1 MAIPRALEPSGL
13 VLVDKPTGPSS
24 FALVRDQRSK
34 TGARAGHAGTLDPFA
49 SGLLLVLLGSATRL
63 ARYLVGLD
71 KRYETEI
78 DLSSRTAS
86 GDLMGE
92 TIETKEAPP
101 LDQLEKSLRELSG
114 EVELRVPA
122 VSAIKIGGER
132 AYRLARRG
140 EAPEMPLRRS
150 RIDDLQLLDY
160 SDGVARLDLRVSSGT
175 YVRAIADRL
184 GGHCRSLRRLEVG
197 PFLVAEAD
205 SELIR
210 PALEALPFLPLVEL
224 SEEEAK
230 LVDNGR
236 ELRRSEDG
244 LLRLSLA
251 GRLIAVGRGKNGT
264 VKPETVMPV

>member
-13 VLVDKPTGPSS
+13 VLVDKPIGPSS
-24 FALVRDQRSK
+24 FALVRDLRSK

-49 SGLLLVLLGSATRL
+49 SGLLLVLLGASTRL

-78 DLSSRTAS
+78 DLSSRTSS
-86 GDLMGE
+86 GDLTGE
-92 TIETKEAPP
+92 IIEQLEAPE
-101 LDQLEKSLRELSG
+101 LERLEQSLEELRG

-122 VSAIKIGGER
+122 LSAIKIDGER

-150 RIDDLQLLDY
+150 RIDELRLLDY
-160 SDGVARLDLRVSSGT
+160 SAGVARLDLRVSSGT

-197 PFLVAEAD
+197 PFLVANSD
-205 SELIR
+205 SERIH
-210 PALEALPFLPLVEL
+210 PAVEALPFLPALEL
-224 SEEEAK
+224 SEQESAAVRAGK
-230 LVDNGR
+230 QLA
-236 ELRRSEDG
+236 RSEPG
-244 LLRLSLA
+244 LLRLCLE
-251 GRLIAVGRGKNGT
+251 GRLIAVAAGNNGT
-264 VKPETVMPV
+264 VRTETVMPV

>member
-1 MAIPRALEPSGL
+1 VAIPRALEPSGL
-13 VLVDKPTGPSS
+13 VLVDKPSGPSS
-24 FALVRDQRSK
+24 FALVRDLRSK

-78 DLSSRTAS
+78 DLSSRTSS
-86 GDLMGE
+86 GDLEGE
-92 TIETKEAPP
+92 VIERRETPP
-101 LDQLEKSLRELSG
+101 REQLERSLDELRG

-122 VSAIKIGGER
+122 LSAIKIGGER

-150 RIDDLQLLDY
+150 QIDELRLLDY
-160 SDGVARLDLRVSSGT
+160 SGGVARLDLRVSSGT

-184 GGHCRSLRRLEVG
+184 GGHCKSLRRLEVG
-197 PFLVAEAD
+197 PFAVSSAD

-210 PALEALPFLPLVEL
+210 PAAEALPFLPSLEL
-224 SEEEAK
+224 SEEETTRVRAGK
-230 LVDNGR
+230 RL
-236 ELRRSEDG
+236 ERSEEG
-244 LLRLSLA
+244 LLRLCR
-251 GRLIAVGRGKNGT
+251 GGELIAVARGKNGT
-264 VKPETVMPV
+264 VRSETVMPT

>member
-1 MAIPRALEPSGL
+1 VAIPRALEPSGL
-13 VLVDKPTGPSS
+13 VLVDKPVGPSS
-24 FALVRDQRSK
+24 FALVRDLRSK
-34 TGARAGHAGTLDPFA
+34 TGAKAGHAGTLDPFA

-86 GDLMGE
+86 GDLQGE

-101 LDQLEKSLRELSG
+101 REQLEKSLEQLRG

-122 VSAIKIGGER
+122 VSAVKIGGER

-150 RIDDLQLLDY
+150 RIDELRLLDY
-160 SDGVARLDLRVSSGT
+160 SNGVVRLDLRVSSGT
-175 YVRAIADRL
+175 YIRAIADRL

-197 PFLVAEAD
+197 PFSVADAD
-205 SELIR
+205 GELIR
-210 PALEALPFLPLVEL
+210 PATEALPFLPALEL
-224 SEEEAK
+224 SEEEAG
-230 LVDNGR
+230 LVRNGG
-236 ELRRSEDG
+236 ELARGESG
-244 LLRLSLA
+244 LLRLCRE
-251 GRLIAVGRGKNGT
+251 GRLIAVALGKNGT
-264 VKPETVMPV
+264 VRPETVMPV

>member
-13 VLVDKPTGPSS
+13 VLVDKPSGPSS
-24 FALVRDQRSK
+24 FALVRDLRSK

-71 KRYETEI
+71 KRYLTEI

-86 GDLMGE
+86 GDLEGE
-92 TIETKEAPP
+92 TIETREAPP
-101 LDQLEKSLRELSG
+101 RERLEESLEQLRG
-114 EVELRVPA
+114 DVELRVPA
-122 VSAIKIGGER
+122 VSAVKIGGER

-150 RIDDLQLLDY
+150 RIEELQLLDY

-184 GGHCRSLRRLEVG
+184 GGHCHSLRRLEVG
-197 PFLVAEAD
+197 PFLVADAD
-205 SELIR
+205 SERIH
-210 PALEALPFLPLVEL
+210 PAPEALPFLPCVEL
-224 SEEEAK
+224 SEQEAE
-230 LVDNGR
+230 LVRNGG
-236 ELRRSEDG
+236 G
-244 LLRLSLA
+244 LARDEPGMLRLCRE
-251 GRLIAVGRGKNGT
+251 GRLIAVALGKNGT
-264 VKPETVMPV
+264 VRPETVMPV